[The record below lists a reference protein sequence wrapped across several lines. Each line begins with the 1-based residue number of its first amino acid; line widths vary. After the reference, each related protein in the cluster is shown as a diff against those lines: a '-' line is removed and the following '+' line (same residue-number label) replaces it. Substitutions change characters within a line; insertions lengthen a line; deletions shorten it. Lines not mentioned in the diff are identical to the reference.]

1 MRHRLLLYLP
11 LAACSLPTQ
20 EAPQIARFALAASRE
35 GAASRPASGP
45 ILLVRP
51 FHSGPQCAQREL
63 LWKRGDQV
71 EPDYWHHWLVPPA
84 AALTEITTRWLDRSG
99 TVQAAA
105 LAGSRLKATHTL
117 EADLSAWHADVS
129 DPALPK
135 AVASLHLLLLDSE
148 QVLVASRE
156 VIVEEPMRGVQPE
169 DYAAAAQRLT
179 ARLCTEIEQ
188 AVRGAIR

>member
-1 MRHRLLLYLP
+1 MRHRLLLCLP

-35 GAASRPASGP
+35 AATRPASGA

-51 FHSGPQCAQREL
+51 FHYGPQCAQREL

-105 LAGSRLKATHTL
+105 PSGSRLRFSHTL
-117 EADLSAWHADVS
+117 EADVSAWHADVS
-129 DPALPK
+129 DATQPK
-135 AVASLHLLLLDSE
+135 AVASLHLLLLDAE

-156 VIVEEPMRGVQPE
+156 VVVEEPMRGVLPE

-188 AVRGAIR
+188 AVRGTIR